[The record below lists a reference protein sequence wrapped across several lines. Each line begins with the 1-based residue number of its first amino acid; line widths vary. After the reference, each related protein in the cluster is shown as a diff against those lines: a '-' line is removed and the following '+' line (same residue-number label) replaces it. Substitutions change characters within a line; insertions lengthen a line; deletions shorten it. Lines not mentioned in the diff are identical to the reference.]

1 MKVIIQDLIKTI
13 QKDFF
18 DLGQEK
24 IFELDNSINSFVGCC
39 SFGTGHMFSLIFI
52 NKLWEI

>member
-24 IFELDNSINSFVGCC
+24 NFELDNSINSFVGCC
-39 SFGTGHMFSLIFI
+39 SFGTGHSDSDIY
-52 NKLWEI
+52 